1 MPKENF
7 FIYPMLP
14 TRYSRIQRMK
24 IRKKVNEIL
33 SQGNMSVLARSS
45 LPRSTDNEPKEM
57 SILARSSLPRSTD
70 NKPKE
75 MSILARSSLPR
86 SCEQKSDESNNTLTE
101 KNNKVKTY
109 KRD

>member
-1 MPKENF
+1 MAKENF
-7 FIYPMLP
+7 FIHPMLP

-24 IRKKVNEIL
+24 IRKKANEIL

-57 SILARSSLPRSTD
+57 SILARSSLPRS
-70 NKPKE
+70 
-75 MSILARSSLPR
+75 
-86 SCEQKSDESNNTLTE
+86 CEQKNDESINTLAE
-101 KNNKVKTY
+101 ENNKVKTY